1 MDLAV
6 EQSPQRRWPVY
17 RLLPDSRVV
26 NVAEVGA
33 SNGTIKEKRP
43 PGRYAKQMS
52 LKTSTGPRRAPAS
65 RRKKAGPIEI
75 VVRRGALKRFDA
87 LKTKTGELPV
97 VVTWD
102 RRTDDRRDGGG
113 TAKASRDR
121 RDDDR
126 RRTPP
131 FTWDLADFV
140 VVEPAKDDKTTPG
153 TTPRKRKKPAKK
165 S

>member
-1 MDLAV
+1 M
-6 EQSPQRRWPVY
+6 
-17 RLLPDSRVV
+17 
-26 NVAEVGA
+26 
-33 SNGTIKEKRP
+33 P
-43 PGRYAKQMS
+43 P
-52 LKTSTGPRRAPAS
+52 KTSTGARRSTAA
-65 RRKKAGPIEI
+65 RRKKNGPIEI

-102 RRTDDRRDGGG
+102 RRSDDRRDRAG
-113 TAKASRDR
+113 ADQARRDR
-121 RDDDR
+121 RYEER

-140 VVEPAKDDKTTPG
+140 VVEPAQRPKTTARS
-153 TTPRKRKKPAKK
+153 TPRKRKKPTKK